1 MIPYHNVPQVQMCTN
16 VDQPERVWR
25 TIAAF
30 EPTAGADAH
39 AVSVQ
44 IGASATIHGFRVG
57 AISEV
62 GVGEYAYCALGFP
75 PPRPLTPTV
84 QLHSATSVRPPPA
97 SPLPNEWADRARSA
111 LHCRCRCW

>member
-1 MIPYHNVPQVQMCTN
+1 MCTN

-30 EPTAGADAH
+30 EPTSGADAH

-44 IGASATIHGFRVG
+44 IGARATIHGFRVG

-97 SPLPNEWADRARSA
+97 SPLPNEWDDRA
-111 LHCRCRCW
+111 L